1 MRSATT
7 TPEALRDCVYDA
19 GRQEFL
25 VTFRDGRMYR
35 VPRGLLPEDDGS
47 EVLSVQVERDGSAFI
62 VRQGSGNSFEVPWDF
77 VLHHL
82 EPGYPYFKGRS
93 SQRRF
98 EKDVAVRIGRRLR
111 ELREEK
117 GLTAYEIARRSGIHR
132 PNISRMESGKH
143 VPTVETLD
151 RLARALGVPIAT
163 LVPEVWR
170 QAASLREREPRY
182 GTRRGNRRR
191 RRSASA

>member
-7 TPEALRDCVYDA
+7 TPETLRDCVYDA
-19 GRQEFL
+19 ERQEFL
-25 VTFRDGRMYR
+25 VIFRDGRMYR
-35 VPRGLLPEDDGS
+35 LPRDLLSEDDGS

-62 VRQGSGNSFEVPWDF
+62 VRQGSGKSFEVPWDF

-82 EPGYPYFKGRS
+82 EPGYQYFKGRS
-93 SQRRF
+93 SQRRL
-98 EKDVAVRIGRRLR
+98 ETDVAVRIGRRLR

-143 VPTVETLD
+143 VPTVDTLD
-151 RLARALGVPIAT
+151 RLARALGVP
-163 LVPEVWR
+163 V
-170 QAASLREREPRY
+170 AALLAEPLRYQVSGPR
-182 GTRRGNRRR
+182 NRRR
-191 RRSASA
+191 RRSSKAR